1 MVVVVVG
8 REFAVTGLRTIALDQ
23 GLVIPASSWG
33 KLKMASQITAISLL
47 ILSERYPVFLMA
59 GKIAL
64 WVVVAVALIS
74 GAQYF
79 AQFLRRI
86 VSFSRSTEKAP

>member
-1 MVVVVVG
+1 
-8 REFAVTGLRTIALDQ
+8 
-23 GLVIPASSWG
+23 
-33 KLKMASQITAISLL
+33 
-47 ILSERYPVFLMA
+47 MA

-86 VSFSRSTEKAP
+86 VSFSRSPEKAP